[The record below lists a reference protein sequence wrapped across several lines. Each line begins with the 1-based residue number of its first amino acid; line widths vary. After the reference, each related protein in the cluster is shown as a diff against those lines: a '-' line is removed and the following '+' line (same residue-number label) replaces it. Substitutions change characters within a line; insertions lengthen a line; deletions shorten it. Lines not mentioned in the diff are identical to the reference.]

1 MAVSAALLRMSSR
14 RWLNSSRAAFGTPRS
29 APATPARARAR
40 GGGRA
45 GSSRDLLPSRRRGT
59 RRGHLAAQL
68 VEHLVGVAD
77 AASLRVLKA
86 ALYRPV
92 RSEEHTSKL
101 QSLMRISYAVF
112 CLNKQNNTV
121 AEDI

>member
-1 MAVSAALLRMSSR
+1 MIRRQPRSTRTDTLCPYTTLFRSTQGVEAARAR
-14 RWLNSSRAAFGTPRS
+14 RPPRS

-92 RSEEHTSKL
+92 
-101 QSLMRISYAVF
+101 QYPA
-112 CLNKQNNTV
+112 
-121 AEDI
+121 